1 MTVADRVAQSPVGR
15 VAGPAWRSRPVR
27 RARWRLAHEPRNAA
41 LEAIHAGR
49 RAFVIGHGRSILEQD
64 LTLLRDELV
73 FCVNSFFYH
82 RQFHEIAPDYLAQGD
97 PALSGAERRRGWF
110 EMQEKIGTRE
120 VVKLFNVRARRV
132 DRRHGFFED
141 HTTYYVHAA
150 SPIVPPLWEQHTF
163 PVDLTRPLAN
173 FGIVAWDI
181 AIPAALYMGVKE
193 IVLIGFDG
201 GEVRSLEDYM
211 NLNFYGPDP
220 LVPRERYEA
229 NFERFWGSPRA
240 RHEEER
246 AAIWKRSLPVIE
258 RTMAEHDAKIVN
270 ATPVGKVFDGI
281 PRVSYEHLFT
291 T

>member
-1 MTVADRVAQSPVGR
+1 MTLADRVAESPVGR
-15 VAGPAWRSRPVR
+15 VAGPVWRSGPVR
-27 RARWRLAHEPRNAA
+27 RVRWQAAREPRNAE
-41 LEAIHAGR
+41 LRGIHAGR
-49 RAFVIGHGRSILEQD
+49 RAFVIGHGHSILGQD
-64 LTLLRDELV
+64 LTLLRDEVV
-73 FCVNSFFYH
+73 FSLNSFFYH
-82 RQFHEIAPDYLAQGD
+82 QQFHEIAPDFLCQSD
-97 PALSGAERRRGWF
+97 PALSGPERRRPWF
-110 EMQEKIGTRE
+110 EMQEKIGTRDT
-120 VVKLFNVRARRV
+120 VKLFNVRARRV
-132 DRRHGFFED
+132 DRRNGLFAGHRA
-141 HTTYYVHAA
+141 YYLHAA
-150 SPIVPPLWEQHTF
+150 SPIVPPLWEQETF

-220 LVPRERYEA
+220 LMPPERYRE

-258 RTMAEHDAKIVN
+258 RTMAEHGAKIVN
-270 ATPVGKVFDGI
+270 ATPVGRVFDGI
-281 PRVSYEHLFT
+281 PRVTYEHLFDT
-291 T
+291 